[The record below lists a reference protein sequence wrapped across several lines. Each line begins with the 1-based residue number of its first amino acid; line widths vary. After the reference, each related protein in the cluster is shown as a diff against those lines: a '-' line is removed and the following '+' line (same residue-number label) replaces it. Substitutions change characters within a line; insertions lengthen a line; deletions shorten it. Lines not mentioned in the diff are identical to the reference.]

1 VRMEWEVLLDLAT
14 RLGLTA
20 EVPLTAGAVFA
31 ELSQMVPFY
40 RGLTLD
46 EIGGDG
52 IRWPE
57 REESAAAARN
67 TFGPLGF
74 APPADP
80 PAPLEPADG
89 ILRLAPRPALWAS
102 WITEH
107 SPSLRFLAADQAI
120 ELNPLDAERLGLHTG
135 GEVEVSANDERITAT
150 VRVRRSVPRG
160 TASMLL
166 GTKENNANQLLD
178 GASTLIELSRTA
190 DRRLPTAD
198 LST

>member
-1 VRMEWEVLLDLAT
+1 MEWQVLLDLAA
-14 RLGLTA
+14 RLGLAA

-31 ELSQMVPFY
+31 ELSQAVPFY

-52 IRWPE
+52 LRWPE

-74 APPADP
+74 EPPADP

-89 ILRLAPRPALWAS
+89 ILRLAPRSALWAS
-102 WITEH
+102 WVTEH
-107 SPSLRFLAADQAI
+107 SPSLRFLAADQAV

-135 GEVEVSANDERITAT
+135 DEVEVTANGESITAT
-150 VRVRRSVPRG
+150 VRIRRSVPRG

-166 GTKENNANQLLD
+166 GTAENNANQLHD
-178 GASTLIELSRTA
+178 EAPTLIELSRTA

-198 LST
+198 LAS